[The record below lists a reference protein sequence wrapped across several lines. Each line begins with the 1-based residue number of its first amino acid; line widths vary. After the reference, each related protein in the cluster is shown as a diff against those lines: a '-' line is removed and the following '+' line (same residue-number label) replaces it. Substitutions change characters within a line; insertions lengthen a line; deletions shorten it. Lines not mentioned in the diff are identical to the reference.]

1 MVVQIKH
8 LLLLLLLQRRSS
20 PWFLYLCEIHISL
33 YQIVRPN
40 TNWKGEFISS
50 RTGLKPSLL
59 RRSLPNCIELG
70 LMLQS
75 TKIGMATRNGKS
87 LTRCCYYSKP
97 CLPQLRFFSHCTL
110 TIPPYTGDR
119 FQSYSLGFSIY
130 SGYTNYI
137 RLHQL
142 HYSEY
147 KGIIY
152 SNPHSIQCFYSR
164 AGLLDSDMPFVTEQH
179 VYCFHSQ

>member
-1 MVVQIKH
+1 MVMQIKH
-8 LLLLLLLQRRSS
+8 LLLFLLQQRSS
-20 PWFLYLCEIHISL
+20 LRFLYLCERHISL
-33 YQIVRPN
+33 YQIVRQN
-40 TNWKGEFISS
+40 TNWKGEFIST

-59 RRSLPNCIELG
+59 RRSLRNCIELG

-87 LTRCCYYSKP
+87 LTCCCCYSKP
-97 CLPQLRFFSHCTL
+97 CLPQLRFFSHYIL

-130 SGYTNYI
+130 SGY
-137 RLHQL
+137 
-142 HYSEY
+142 SEY

-152 SNPHSIQCFYSR
+152 SNSHSIKCFYSR